1 MEIGLLVRYG
11 KLVPGREE
19 QGIELFEETM
29 RYCSSKLADGTLTYF
44 EPFFL
49 ATSDLGEESGF
60 FIMRGPAPSIF
71 GLMEEEEYHRLMQK
85 GAMLC
90 EHMRADLLTVG
101 EGIQVELERIAK
113 VRAELGI

>member
-1 MEIGLLVRYG
+1 MEIGLLIRYG

-19 QGIELFEETM
+19 QGMELFDETV
-29 RYCSSKLADGTLTYF
+29 RYCSAKLADGTLTYF
-44 EPFFL
+44 EPFFF

-60 FIMRGPAPSIF
+60 FVLRGPAPSMF
-71 GLMEEEEYHRLMQK
+71 ALMEEEEYHRLMQK
-85 GAMLC
+85 GSMLL
-90 EHMRADLLTVG
+90 EHLRADFLTVG